1 MYNLSAPY
9 NRTTP
14 DQVLFSPH
22 FLCIKQGWLHFKS
35 NILQYRAK
43 ALSWFYHLH
52 TAPCTFSLQILKAHC
67 GNAFWVFWVRYWA
80 CVRASFF
87 FPTRALDEAL
97 FVFAKSMH
105 FPYWVAPQP
114 SKHST
119 FWLHHQLVIFSSAW
133 HYFNTTLWPRVGKVP
148 FFKIILANGPE
159 MSWPC
164 AQKTSLTSPIENVVE
179 TWYPGIQITFC
190 HSANTV
196 HSDDVAS

>member
-1 MYNLSAPY
+1 MVLSLAHCSMYLLSADIKGSLWKCILGILGALLSL
-9 NRTTP
+9 RT
-14 DQVLFSPH
+14 
-22 FLCIKQGWLHFKS
+22 CK
-35 NILQYRAK
+35 
-43 ALSWFYHLH
+43 
-52 TAPCTFSLQILKAHC
+52 
-67 GNAFWVFWVRYWA
+67 
-80 CVRASFF
+80 FF
-87 FPTRALDEAL
+87 FPTHALDEAL